1 MSLALDH
8 LKGLAWA
15 AIGIA
20 AANKAAARSVVLRFI
35 VIFFKKYEYAAS
47 CTRLSQGFSLV
58 TLSTMIHDAAHT
70 GLGAERPQ
78 RLVMAED

>member
-1 MSLALDH
+1 M
-8 LKGLAWA
+8 
-15 AIGIA
+15 
-20 AANKAAARSVVLRFI
+20 

-47 CTRLSQGFSLV
+47 CTRLSQGFTLV

-70 GLGAERPQ
+70 GLEAERPP